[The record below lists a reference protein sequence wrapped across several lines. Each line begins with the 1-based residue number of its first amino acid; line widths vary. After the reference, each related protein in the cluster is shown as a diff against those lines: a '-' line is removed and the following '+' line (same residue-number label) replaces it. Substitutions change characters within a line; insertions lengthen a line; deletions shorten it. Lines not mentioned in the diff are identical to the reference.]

1 VSVIYSKLH
10 IHNRMQA
17 MKLANSLKEYFG
29 GVS

>member
-1 VSVIYSKLH
+1 MFERLSKQPAW
-10 IHNRMQA
+10 MQA